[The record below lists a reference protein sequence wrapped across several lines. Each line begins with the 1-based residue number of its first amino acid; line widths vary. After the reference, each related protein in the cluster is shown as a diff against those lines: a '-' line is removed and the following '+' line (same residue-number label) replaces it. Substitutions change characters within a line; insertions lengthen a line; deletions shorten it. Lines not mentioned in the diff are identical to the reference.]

1 MYTCLMSNVSNLGM
15 NCTFTDQQPVSE
27 GAKAAALPSV
37 KGPSESTWSAFT
49 AILPD
54 FGDKQPTGT
63 VTHSISSDQLASV
76 TTLTSNADAV
86 ESNQPTNTVTASYN
100 NNGQMTN
107 TAAHTSNTAAVERNQ
122 PLNKDTLSNEDHEVG
137 FQPIKTPNPKTLR
150 IDDDGAGE
158 RKNEVGSFILY
169 TRFYSICDI

>member
-27 GAKAAALPSV
+27 GAKAAALSSV
-37 KGPSESTWSAFT
+37 KGPSESTRSAFT
-49 AILPD
+49 AILPNSD

-76 TTLTSNADAV
+76 TTLTSNAV
-86 ESNQPTNTVTASYN
+86 ESNQPTDTVTTSYN

-122 PLNKDTLSNEDHEVG
+122 PLNKDTLSNEDHEEG
-137 FQPIKTPNPKTLR
+137 FQPIKSPNPKTLR

-158 RKNEVGSFILY
+158 RKNEVSSFIL
-169 TRFYSICDI
+169 

>member
-1 MYTCLMSNVSNLGM
+1 MSNVSYLGM

-37 KGPSESTWSAFT
+37 KGSSESTLSAFT
-49 AILPD
+49 AILSNSD

-63 VTHSISSDQLASV
+63 VTHSVSSDQLASV

-122 PLNKDTLSNEDHEVG
+122 PLNKDTLSNEDHEEG
-137 FQPIKTPNPKTLR
+137 FQPIKSPNPKTLR

-158 RKNEVGSFILY
+158 RKNQVSSFIL
-169 TRFYSICDI
+169 